1 MKLKNAG
8 RMMKMLLRITVVTCW
23 FRRMKLRVGGRE
35 GIQRGGDAEEE
46 DDQEEKRVGEE
57 ESDVLGHFDAHLR
70 VRGGDGED
78 AHADAAEDRFQ
89 LEDNVLAGHE
99 TEEGDECINENVYE
113 LREAEAIELR
123 LGGHESTSPTS

>member
-23 FRRMKLRVGGRE
+23 FRRMKLCVDGRE
-35 GIQRGGDAEEE
+35 GIQRGGDAEKE

-57 ESDVLGHFDAHLR
+57 ESDVLGHFDAHLH

-78 AHADAAEDRFQ
+78 ARADAAEDRFQ

-99 TEEGDECINENVYE
+99 AEEGDECVDENVYE

>member
-23 FRRMKLRVGGRE
+23 FRRMKLCVGGRE

-46 DDQEEKRVGEE
+46 DDQEEERVGEE
-57 ESDVLGHFDAHLR
+57 ESDVLGHFDTHLH

-78 AHADAAEDRFQ
+78 ARADAAEDRFQ

-99 TEEGDECINENVYE
+99 AEEGDECVDENVYE